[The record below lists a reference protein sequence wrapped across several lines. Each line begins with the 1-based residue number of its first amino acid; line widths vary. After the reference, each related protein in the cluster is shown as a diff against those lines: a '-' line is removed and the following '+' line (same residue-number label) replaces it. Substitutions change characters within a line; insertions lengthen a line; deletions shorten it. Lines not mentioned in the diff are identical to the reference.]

1 MYMLYDLKPDESV
14 TGGAWYSEQDFDYDF
29 VEVLSANCL
38 KFLKQKV
45 LFTYCMNVCLGAC
58 VCVHIQFNSTL
69 QFNINNSILKQKDNY
84 RPLISVVEN
93 TLILLKSS
101 TVTSRLLFSI

>member
-1 MYMLYDLKPDESV
+1 MLSINYTCSKPVTICWYTCTNLQASRKKVYMLYDLKPDESV

-45 LFTYCMNVCLGAC
+45 W
-58 VCVHIQFNSTL
+58 
-69 QFNINNSILKQKDNY
+69 
-84 RPLISVVEN
+84 
-93 TLILLKSS
+93 
-101 TVTSRLLFSI
+101 